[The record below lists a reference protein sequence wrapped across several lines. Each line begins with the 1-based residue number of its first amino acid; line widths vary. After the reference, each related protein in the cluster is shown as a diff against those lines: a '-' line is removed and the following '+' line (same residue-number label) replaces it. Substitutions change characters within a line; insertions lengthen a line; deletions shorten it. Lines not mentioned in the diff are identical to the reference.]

1 MFLKFPIL
9 CIRGNTYKSASYRI
23 TSPDSVVQAVGGG
36 TPTRVWGDQDSYS
49 EWFGVLRDFRG
60 EMQGL

>member
-9 CIRGNTYKSASYRI
+9 NIRGNTYKSTSYQI
-23 TSPDSVVQAVGGG
+23 TSPGSIVQAVGRG
-36 TPTRVWGDQDSYS
+36 TPTRVWSDQDSYS

-60 EMQGL
+60 EIQGL